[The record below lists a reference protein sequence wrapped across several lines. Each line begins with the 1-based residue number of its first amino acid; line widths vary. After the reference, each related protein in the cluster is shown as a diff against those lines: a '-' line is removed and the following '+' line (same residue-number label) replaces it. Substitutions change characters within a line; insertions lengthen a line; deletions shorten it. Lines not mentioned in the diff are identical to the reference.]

1 MFQIPCYEFTHFQ
14 LFKLAQKKLAENPN
28 DWEKNVWN
36 IVEQF
41 CNPAT
46 SSLTFSTSGSTG
58 TPKLITAQKNHLQHS
73 AKTTVSYL
81 QIAQRSNTLLCL
93 PAEKIG
99 GAMVIVRAIVQGLN
113 LICIKP
119 TATPLEHL
127 AGVEVQFA
135 SFTPMQF
142 FSITQNDT
150 HFATAQKINTI
161 LIGGS
166 EVNHLLL
173 SKTKLLHN
181 HTYATYGMTETLS
194 HIALK
199 RISHEPQLLF
209 KPLPGVELNTDTG
222 GALVITAHQLGI
234 HHLPTNDLV
243 KLHPDQS
250 FEWLGR
256 KDNIINTG
264 GLKVIPEELEEKL
277 QAIIP
282 FPFFIAGKP
291 HEKLGQMVVIVVEKR
306 HLSSAEVGLW
316 QKRIEKTIEPNFRP
330 RQFWFAGAFIRT
342 TTGKVIRHETI
353 KDAKLF
359 TE

>member
-1 MFQIPCYEFTHFQ
+1 MFQIPCYEFSPVQ
-14 LFKLAQKKLAENPN
+14 LHELAIKNLSKNP
-28 DWEKNVWN
+28 DGWEKQVWSV
-36 IVEQF
+36 VEQF

-46 SSLTFSTSGSTG
+46 HTLCFNTSGSTG
-58 TPKLITAQKNHLQHS
+58 VPKVIMAQKNHLQAS
-73 AKTTVSYL
+73 AQSTVSYL
-81 QIAQRSNTLLCL
+81 QITKKSHTLLCL

-99 GAMVIVRAIVQGLN
+99 GAMVIIRAIVQGLN

-142 FSITQNDT
+142 FSITQNNT

-166 EVNHLLL
+166 EVNHSLL
-173 SKTKLLHN
+173 SKTMLLRN
-181 HTYATYGMTETLS
+181 NTYATYGMTETLS

-199 RISHEPQLLF
+199 RISHEPQPLF
-209 KPLPGVELNTDTG
+209 KPLPGVELSTDAE
-222 GALVITAHQLGI
+222 GALVITAHHLGI

-243 KLHPDQS
+243 KMHPDQS

-264 GLKVIPEELEEKL
+264 GLKVIPEQLEEKL
-277 QAIIP
+277 LPIIP
-282 FPFFIAGKP
+282 FPFFIADKP
-291 HEKLGQMVVIVVEKR
+291 DEKLGEMVVLVVEKPY
-306 HLSSAEVGLW
+306 LNIAEAGRW
-316 QKRIEKTIEPNFRP
+316 QKHIEQTIEPKFRP
-330 RQFWFAGAFIRT
+330 RQFWFAEAFIRT
-342 TTGKVIRHETI
+342 TTGKVVRHESM
-353 KDAKLF
+353 KKAKLF
-359 TE
+359 IG